1 MEWKQAA
8 KTSVMGNRRPASFN
22 TRTRKINGTGR
33 STKTEGRATNTLIS
47 ATKESMYVAQ
57 ISEHNTKMRAVLPL
71 EEQASFSGRS

>member
-8 KTSVMGNRRPASFN
+8 KTSAMGNRRPASFN

-57 ISEHNTKMRAVLPL
+57 ISDHNTKMRAVLPL